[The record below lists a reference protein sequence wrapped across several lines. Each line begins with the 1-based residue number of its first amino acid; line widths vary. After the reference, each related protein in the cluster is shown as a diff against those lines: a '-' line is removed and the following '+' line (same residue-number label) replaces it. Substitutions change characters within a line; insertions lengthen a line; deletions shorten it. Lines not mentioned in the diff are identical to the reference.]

1 VIQGV
6 VNAAYEAVV
15 ALSLQGPTGQTRDI
29 EAVVDTG
36 YSGFLTLPTTL
47 VAEMGLPFAH
57 VGRAFL
63 ANDDEV
69 SFDVHDATVL
79 WDGLSRRV
87 RVDTTGSTPLVGMLM
102 LDGHSLNME
111 VEIGGRVAIQA
122 RA

>member
-1 VIQGV
+1 MIQGV

-15 ALSLQGPTGQTRDI
+15 ALSLQGPAGQAQDI

-47 VAEMGLPFAH
+47 VTELGLPFAYI
-57 VGRAFL
+57 GRAFL

-79 WDGLSRRV
+79 WDGQPRHIKA
-87 RVDTTGSTPLVGMLM
+87 DAKG
-102 LDGHSLNME
+102 
-111 VEIGGRVAIQA
+111 
-122 RA
+122 